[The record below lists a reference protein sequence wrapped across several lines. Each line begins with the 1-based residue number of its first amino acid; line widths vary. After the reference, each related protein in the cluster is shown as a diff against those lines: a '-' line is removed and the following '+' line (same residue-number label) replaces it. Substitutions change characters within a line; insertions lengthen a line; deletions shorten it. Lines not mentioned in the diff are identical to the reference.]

1 MQKII
6 IVDANGLV
14 HRAYHALPPLST
26 SNGEQT
32 NATFGFASMLL
43 KVLADEKP
51 DFMAIAFDRGR
62 TFRHDAFPEY
72 KAQRPTDGRGSPAS
86 VRTCSPD
93 RRGLWLPHLRDGGLR
108 GRRSDRDPGG
118 SVSEPAAQ
126 CSDRHRRHRHSAAGA
141 PGIEVLVTRR
151 GISDTVTY
159 DEAGVRERY
168 GLEPAQLTDLRGL
181 RGDASD
187 NLPQIPGIG
196 DKTAATIL
204 QQFGT
209 VENTFAHLDAM
220 DAKLRAKLEGYQD
233 QAVRNKYLA
242 TIVCDLPVT
251 LDLEKCA
258 CWSGQPR
265 RPLLLFRE
273 LEFRSMVDRIPAV
286 HVAAP
291 PASVKTQAQQM
302 DLFGGDASRRQ
313 TPEAGYTPDTQVV
326 DTPDAL
332 TALIRPSRR
341 RRAVVDVESTSPQSM
356 PRSACRHCAGH
367 P

>member
-14 HRAYHALPPLST
+14 HRAYHALPPLNT
-26 SNGEQT
+26 SSGEQT
-32 NATFGFASMLL
+32 NATLGFTTMLL

-51 DFMAIAFDRGR
+51 DYMAIAFDKGR

-72 KAQRPTDGRGSPAS
+72 KAQRPQMAEDLRPQFAR
-86 VRTCSPD
+86 VRQIVEAFGFPIFEMEGYEADDLIGT
-93 RRGLWLPHLRDGGLR
+93 L
-108 GRRSDRDPGG
+108 
-118 SVSEPAAQ
+118 AAQ
-126 CSDRHRRHRHSAAGA
+126 SASRQLNVLIVTGDTDTLQLVR
-141 PGIEVLVTRR
+141 PGIEVLVTKR

-187 NLPQIPGIG
+187 NMPQIPGIG

-209 VENTFAHLDAM
+209 VENTFAHLDTM
-220 DAKLRAKLEGYQD
+220 DAKLRAKLEGYQE

-242 TIVCDLPVT
+242 TIVADLPVT
-251 LDLEKCA
+251 LDLATGA

-265 RPLLLFRE
+265 RPACRCSASSSSAAWWTGFRQPM
-273 LEFRSMVDRIPAV
+273 LAR
-286 HVAAP
+286 P
-291 PASVKTQAQQM
+291 PASRSETQAQQM
-302 DLFGGDASRRQ
+302 GLVWRRSCSRPRRQ
-313 TPEAGYTPDTQVV
+313 LRRYTPDTQVV
-326 DTPDAL
+326 TTPAC
-332 TALIRPSRR
+332 THARSYRPSAGRPAR
-341 RRAVVDVESTSPQSM
+341 WSSTWNRPAPRA
-356 PRSACRHCAGH
+356 
-367 P
+367 